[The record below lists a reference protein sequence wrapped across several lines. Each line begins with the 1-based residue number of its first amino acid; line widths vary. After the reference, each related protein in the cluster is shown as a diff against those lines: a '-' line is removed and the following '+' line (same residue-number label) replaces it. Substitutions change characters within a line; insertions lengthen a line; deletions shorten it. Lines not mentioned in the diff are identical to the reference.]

1 MTAAGGR
8 SATRWSGRTRGA
20 VLALALVLAP
30 GALASC
36 SKDPNSIGA
45 QAKQGDQKNYIS
57 GNGTVELIPADKRG
71 EPVVLDGTTLD
82 GTAFASADTR
92 GKLLVI
98 NVWASWCPPCQ
109 AEAPDLVAVAS
120 DPAIAAKAGFVGVN
134 IRDSSAQTAAATAK
148 AWGLTYPSISD
159 PGGLS
164 ALALQGKATALPSTV
179 VLDAQGRIA
188 ARVLGSVSRTTLT
201 GMIEDVAAGGT
212 TS

>member
-1 MTAAGGR
+1 MTVVPRGGWPAR
-8 SATRWSGRTRGA
+8 RRTSAI
-20 VLALALVLAP
+20 ALV
-30 GALASC
+30 GALAGLTFAGC
-36 SKDPNSIGA
+36 SADPNSIGA

-57 GNGTVELIPADKRG
+57 GNGTVELIPAAKRG

-82 GTAFASADTR
+82 GGAFTSADKR

-109 AEAPDLVAVAS
+109 AEAPDLVAVAG
-120 DPAIAAKAGFVGVN
+120 DPAIAAKAAFVGVN
-134 IRDSSAQTAAATAK
+134 IRDSSAQTAAATAQ
-148 AWGLTYPSISD
+148 AWGLPYPSISD

-179 VLDAQGRIA
+179 VLDTEGRIA

-201 GMIEDVAAGGT
+201 GMIEDVAAGGAA
-212 TS
+212 S